1 MCLHHHVEEWQLH
14 VFTDDMLIAYK
25 DKTQV
30 LKMKNQLSFEFAMK
44 DLGPA
49 SKILAWI

>member
-25 DKTQV
+25 DKT
-30 LKMKNQLSFEFAMK
+30 LSAEDEESTQF
-44 DLGPA
+44 
-49 SKILAWI
+49 